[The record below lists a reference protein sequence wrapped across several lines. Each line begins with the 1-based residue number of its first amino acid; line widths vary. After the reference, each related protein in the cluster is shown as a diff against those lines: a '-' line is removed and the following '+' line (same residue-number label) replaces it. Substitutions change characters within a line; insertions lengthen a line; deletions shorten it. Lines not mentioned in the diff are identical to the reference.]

1 MHKISK
7 DTEQVHSSAVTI
19 IREFKLLDKE
29 KSLAKN
35 VEFWTVEV
43 SSINAKIIF

>member
-7 DTEQVHSSAVTI
+7 GTEQLHLSAMTVV
-19 IREFKLLDKE
+19 REFKLLDKE

-35 VEFWTVEV
+35 VEFLTVEV
-43 SSINAKIIF
+43 STVSAKIIF

>member
-7 DTEQVHSSAVTI
+7 GTEQVHLSAVTI
-19 IREFKLLDKE
+19 TREFKLLDKE
-29 KSLAKN
+29 KSLGGN

>member
-7 DTEQVHSSAVTI
+7 GTEQVHLSAVTFT
-19 IREFKLLDKE
+19 RVFKLLDKE

-35 VEFWTVEV
+35 EDFLTVEV
-43 SSINAKIIF
+43 STINTKIIF

>member
-7 DTEQVHSSAVTI
+7 GTEQVHSSAGTI
-19 IREFKLLDKE
+19 TREFKVLGKE

-35 VEFWTVEV
+35 VEF
-43 SSINAKIIF
+43 

>member
-7 DTEQVHSSAVTI
+7 GTEQVHLSAVTI
-19 IREFKLLDKE
+19 AREFNLLDKE
-29 KSLAKN
+29 KSLVEN

-43 SSINAKIIF
+43 SFINAKIIF